1 MMDQPTFDVSA
12 LNTYI
17 LKRVNMLQEGE
28 MTKEKKVAIAT
39 FQEISDEID
48 RLQELAAEE
57 EEEVTFSEYQEA
69 EELTD

>member
-39 FQEISDEID
+39 FQEISDEVD
-48 RLQELAAEE
+48 RLQELAVAEE
-57 EEEVTFSEYQEA
+57 EEAIFSEYQEA
-69 EELTD
+69 EQE

>member
-1 MMDQPTFDVSA
+1 MMDQPTFDVRA

-17 LKRVNMLQEGE
+17 LKRVNKLQEGE

-39 FQEISDEID
+39 FQEISDEVD

-57 EEEVTFSEYQEA
+57 EEQEIFSEYQEA

>member
-48 RLQELAAEE
+48 RLQELSAEE
-57 EEEVTFSEYQEA
+57 EEEATFSEYQEA
-69 EELTD
+69 EEITD

>member
-1 MMDQPTFDVSA
+1 MMDQPTFNVSA

-57 EEEVTFSEYQEA
+57 EEEATFSEYQEA

>member
-1 MMDQPTFDVSA
+1 MDQTNFDVSA

-39 FQEISDEID
+39 FQEISDEVD

-57 EEEVTFSEYQEA
+57 EEEATFSEYQEA

>member
-1 MMDQPTFDVSA
+1 MDQTNFDVSA

-39 FQEISDEID
+39 FQEISDEVD
-48 RLQELAAEE
+48 RLQELAAGEE
-57 EEEVTFSEYQEA
+57 EEGIFSEYQEA